1 MLKLDAYVNRL
12 YEVIMA
18 LSVKKAKKSNS
29 GDTVSVSF
37 GAVTVNVAKPSES
50 IRQANIE
57 AGQAALQRGKDA
69 IIKVGVKIPRKRGIP
84 LYFGSEDRP
93 GWMVRE
99 LNGKKTVGRFVS
111 GRFRAEK
118 ADDGPIAKKQGTRA

>member
-1 MLKLDAYVNRL
+1 MTSGVRKTR
-12 YEVIMA
+12 E
-18 LSVKKAKKSNS
+18 SSS

-37 GAVTVNVAKPSES
+37 GAVTVKMTRPSES

-57 AGQAALQRGKDA
+57 AGQAALRRGKSA
-69 IIKVGVKIPRKRGIP
+69 ITKIGVKIARKKGTP

-99 LNGKKTVGRFVS
+99 LDGKKTMGSFVS
-111 GRFRAEK
+111 GRFRPDKVEASSIVKKRSLK
-118 ADDGPIAKKQGTRA
+118 A

>member
-1 MLKLDAYVNRL
+1 MT
-12 YEVIMA
+12 
-18 LSVKKAKKSNS
+18 SVVRKTRKPNS
-29 GDTVSVSF
+29 RNTVSVSF
-37 GAVTVNVAKPSES
+37 GAVTVSVEKPSES

-57 AGQAALQRGKDA
+57 AGQAALQRGKKA
-69 IIKVGVKIPRKRGIP
+69 ITKIGVKIPRRKGTP

-99 LNGKKTVGRFVS
+99 LDGKRTMGRFIS

-118 ADDGPIAKKQGTRA
+118 PEDSPAAAKK

>member
-1 MLKLDAYVNRL
+1 
-12 YEVIMA
+12 MA
-18 LSVKKAKKSNS
+18 LGVRKTRESNS

-37 GAVTVNVAKPSES
+37 GAVTVKVVKPSES
-50 IRQANIE
+50 IRRANIE
-57 AGQAALQRGKDA
+57 AGQAALQRGKSA
-69 IIKVGVKIPRKRGIP
+69 ITKIGVKIPRKKGTP

-99 LNGKKTVGRFVS
+99 LDGKRTMGRFVS

-118 ADDGPIAKKQGTRA
+118 TEDSPAAKKRSTRA